1 MQKKPY
7 KLSKHKKN
15 KPHPDSEKTPLF
27 ETILRSNT
35 KIDQIESILE
45 QLTPFPEEQKPS
57 IKENQIPI
65 SIFNN
70 KLAPLE
76 AIVLFLK
83 ETLNLKLHKIA
94 VTLNR
99 DDRTIW
105 LTHHNATKKKAKIS
119 LSSDFYIP
127 LSTLSNRKFS
137 ILELVVS
144 HLKESYGISLK
155 QISQLIGKSPK
166 TIWTVYDRAKK
177 KAKK

>member
-94 VTLNR
+94 
-99 DDRTIW
+99 
-105 LTHHNATKKKAKIS
+105 
-119 LSSDFYIP
+119 
-127 LSTLSNRKFS
+127 
-137 ILELVVS
+137 
-144 HLKESYGISLK
+144 
-155 QISQLIGKSPK
+155 
-166 TIWTVYDRAKK
+166 
-177 KAKK
+177 